1 MSAVLSGIR
10 NCLLVVSYPERD
22 TLRERAQEFWLVLDD
37 VSITDLTFSPEYT
50 VPPRLAPCIHTLYL
64 VPLDI

>member
-1 MSAVLSGIR
+1 
-10 NCLLVVSYPERD
+10 LLHTKRTRFYLWLTALTSE

-50 VPPRLAPCIHTLYL
+50 VRSRAAAEDTAVL
-64 VPLDI
+64 